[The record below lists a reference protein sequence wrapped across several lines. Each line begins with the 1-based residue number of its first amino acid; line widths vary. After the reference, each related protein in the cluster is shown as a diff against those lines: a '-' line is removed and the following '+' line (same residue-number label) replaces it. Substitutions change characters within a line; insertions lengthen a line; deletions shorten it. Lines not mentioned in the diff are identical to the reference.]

1 MKYYCIKSV
10 FTGEPNVGKSSI
22 IVRYADKKFN
32 QNIEST
38 IGIDFR
44 LKKIKI
50 DDNMISLQLWD
61 TAGQEKFSPL
71 VKVYY
76 RNSTCAIVMFDLTN
90 RGSFTRVSRWI
101 EEFKHYTTGHR
112 PIIVVGN
119 KSDLFNMR
127 VLTKKEIND
136 EVIDK
141 LDLPYFEISVK
152 DDTNVNDVFDY
163 LINEVKRLV
172 KIGIIEPS
180 AVNGLK
186 IQVPKKSFLL
196 HSDFQGLG
204 SKENKRKCCSIM

>member
-1 MKYYCIKSV
+1 MEYTFKVILLGDSL
-10 FTGEPNVGKSSI
+10 VGKSSLMGLL
-22 IVRYADKKFN
+22 KN
-32 QNIEST
+32 QIFVSSYSST
-38 IGIDFR
+38 IGVDFGTVYFDHGDD
-44 LKKIKI
+44 KIKI
-50 DDNMISLQLWD
+50 QVWD

-90 RGSFTRVSRWI
+90 RGSFTRVKRWI
-101 EEFKHYTTGHR
+101 EEFKHYTSGHR

-136 EVIDK
+136 EIIEK

-152 DDTNVNDVFDY
+152 DDANVNDLFDY

-180 AVNGLK
+180 HLNGLK
-186 IQVPKKSFLL
+186 IEVPKKSFML
-196 HSDFQGLG
+196 HSNFQGAG
-204 SKENKRKCCSIM
+204 TRENKRKCCSIM

>member
-1 MKYYCIKSV
+1 MEYTFKVILLGDSL
-10 FTGEPNVGKSSI
+10 VGKSSLMGLL
-22 IVRYADKKFN
+22 KN
-32 QNIEST
+32 QIFVSSYSST
-38 IGIDFR
+38 IGVDFGTVYFDHGDD
-44 LKKIKI
+44 KIKI
-50 DDNMISLQLWD
+50 QIWD

-90 RGSFTRVSRWI
+90 RGSFTRVKRWI
-101 EEFKHYTTGHR
+101 EEFKHYTSGHR

-136 EVIDK
+136 EIIEK

-152 DDTNVNDVFDY
+152 DDTNVNDLFDY

-180 AVNGLK
+180 HLNGLK
-186 IQVPKKSFLL
+186 IEVPKKSFML
-196 HSDFQGLG
+196 HSNFQGAG
-204 SKENKRKCCSIM
+204 TRENKRKCCSIM

>member
-1 MKYYCIKSV
+1 MEYTFKVILLGDSL
-10 FTGEPNVGKSSI
+10 VGKSSLMSLL
-22 IVRYADKKFN
+22 KN
-32 QNIEST
+32 QIFVTSYSST
-38 IGIDFR
+38 IGVDFGTVYFDHGDD
-44 LKKIKI
+44 KIKI
-50 DDNMISLQLWD
+50 QIWD

-90 RGSFTRVSRWI
+90 RGSFTRVKRWI
-101 EEFKHYTTGHR
+101 EEFKHHTSGHR

-136 EVIDK
+136 EIIEK

-152 DDTNVNDVFDY
+152 DDANVNDLFDY

-180 AVNGLK
+180 HLNGLK
-186 IQVPKKSFLL
+186 IEVPKKSFML
-196 HSDFQGLG
+196 HSNFQGTG
-204 SKENKRKCCSIM
+204 TRENKRKCCSIM

>member
-1 MKYYCIKSV
+1 MEYTFKVILLGDSL
-10 FTGEPNVGKSSI
+10 VGKSSLMGLL
-22 IVRYADKKFN
+22 KN
-32 QNIEST
+32 QIFVTSYSST
-38 IGIDFR
+38 IGVDFGTVYFDHGDD
-44 LKKIKI
+44 KIKI
-50 DDNMISLQLWD
+50 QIWD
-61 TAGQEKFSPL
+61 TGGQEKFSPL

-101 EEFKHYTTGHR
+101 EEFKHSTSGHR

-136 EVIDK
+136 EIIEK

-180 AVNGLK
+180 AINGLK
-186 IQVPKKSFLL
+186 IEVPKKSFML
-196 HSDFQGLG
+196 HSNFQGAG
-204 SKENKRKCCSIM
+204 NRENKRKCCLIM